1 MYTMELNEVLLLLG
15 GLAKET
21 IRFITV
27 AYDTRTPNSN
37 LDMAG
42 WKT

>member
-15 GLAKET
+15 LAKET
-21 IRFITV
+21 IHFITA